1 MPCPQSTTALAPQ
14 ISTEAAIVVVAQEV
28 ISSRL
33 QLLSPWCPTARVH
46 HGVMTLFYHMKIY
59 WSPWQ
64 NNDMYVFLA
73 FVLTLKKKSDIHSDI
88 FSDTHSSSFSF
99 LHIFWHAGID
109 SATCSGQ
116 IHDIYSDVLPEHTDK
131 IYGFPHLTGEKT
143 PQTVS
148 AFAKLR

>member
-1 MPCPQSTTALAPQ
+1 MPP
-14 ISTEAAIVVVAQEV
+14 I
-28 ISSRL
+28 
-33 QLLSPWCPTARVH
+33 H
-46 HGVMTLFYHMKIY
+46 HGTGPADLHGSGHRCGRAGGDFIAAAAAVPLRDVPQHGSTMAWWCCFIIWKFTDPPDKIMTCIPGIC
-59 WSPWQ
+59 S
-64 NNDMYVFLA
+64 DI
-73 FVLTLKKKSDIHSDI
+73 KKSDIHSDI

-116 IHDIYSDVLPEHTDK
+116 IHDIYSDVLPEHTDN

-148 AFAKLR
+148 AFAKLC